1 MSHPDPP
8 PAQTR
13 RFRLKPADPFDLIR
27 LLARSQNDPRKA
39 VAELVQNSL
48 DAGAREVTVTRFH
61 KGGAAC
67 LAILDDGEGVL
78 PGMGRADALQHIATH
93 IGHSYKRQLTPE
105 ERYRLLQQGKYGI
118 GLLGFWSVGRLLTIR
133 SRVKGSDVFGLH
145 LEEDTPEGLVA
156 PERGQKRLEPT
167 WTEVTIRDLH
177 PAALRLLLGRRLAD
191 YLAFEL
197 RGQLLGRD
205 VRLRVLDRLA
215 RGTAQKDILVR
226 PPRFQGIPL
235 REVAEWP
242 VGGHPPLRVEL
253 HYLPEEHGPG
263 RVALACAGTTV
274 SDDLTLLEAVD
285 LKYSPWD
292 SGRLTG
298 ILDAPFLEVAPG
310 TRRGIVPD
318 AKAEAFAAAMRVLAE
333 RVQSWLSAYETAAG
347 READRTLHKRL
358 RQVFRELQRRLP
370 HYELFPVKDGAGG
383 TGAGESLDGSR
394 LPGGE
399 PDDAAPPGAG
409 EDEAPE
415 LFRPGPLES
424 VRVVPVA
431 RRLPVGAEAGF
442 AARALDAS
450 GRAVRDGVAFAWSL
464 PEGPGRLETL
474 PAKPAAE
481 EGRVAAPSGP
491 ARVAYLAE
499 AVGTARVRVEAV
511 QGERTATAEAR
522 VEVLEEV
529 EPPEP
534 EDIGIPEP
542 SEVKDA
548 AGRWRSRLRGGTW
561 EFNGS
566 HPDYLM
572 ASRDPGRRF
581 RYLATLLAKELVLR
595 QVAGGAPEDR
605 LLESLVEVLAVIEEK
620 LGRAPRRDPGPKPRA
635 GDDAGGAAAA
645 T

>member
-1 MSHPDPP
+1 MSLPDPP
-8 PAQTR
+8 PALTR

-48 DAGAREVTVTRFH
+48 DAGAREVTVTRFR
-61 KGGAAC
+61 KGGNAC
-67 LAILDDGEGVL
+67 LSVLDDGEGVL
-78 PGMGRADALQHIATH
+78 PDMDRADALQHIATH
-93 IGHSYKRQLTPE
+93 IGHSYKRRLTPE

-118 GLLGFWSVGRLLTIR
+118 GLLGFWSVGRLMTIR

-145 LEEDTPEGLVA
+145 LEEETPEGMVA
-156 PERGQKRLEPT
+156 PERGQKLLEPT

-177 PAALRLLLGRRLAD
+177 PAAQRLLLGRRLAD

-205 VRLRVLDRLA
+205 VHLRVLDRLA

-226 PPRFQGIPL
+226 PPRFQGVPL

-242 VGGHPPLRVEL
+242 VEGHPPLRVEL

-263 RVALACAGTTV
+263 RVALACAGTAVT
-274 SDDLTLLEAVD
+274 DDLPLLEAVD
-285 LKYSPWD
+285 LKYPPWD
-292 SGRLTG
+292 GGRLTG
-298 ILDAPFLEVAPG
+298 IVDAPFLEVAPG

-318 AKAEAFAAAMRVLAE
+318 AKAEAFAAAMRALAN
-333 RVQSWLSAYETAAG
+333 RVREWLSAYEKAAG

-370 HYELFPVKDGAGG
+370 HYELFPVKDGAGRTG
-383 TGAGESLDGSR
+383 TGETLDGAR
-394 LPGGE
+394 V
-399 PDDAAPPGAG
+399 PDRERGDAAMPESGA
-409 EDEAPE
+409 DEPPE
-415 LFRPGPLES
+415 LFEPGPLES
-424 VRVVPVA
+424 VRIVPAA

-442 AARALDAS
+442 AARALDAT
-450 GRAVRDGVAFAWSL
+450 GRGIRGGVSFAWSL
-464 PEGPGRLETL
+464 AVGPGRIETP
-474 PAKPAAE
+474 PAKPAGAMPP
-481 EGRVAAPSGP
+481 GA
-491 ARVAYLAE
+491 ARVMYHAE
-499 AVGTARVRVEAV
+499 AVGTARIRVEAT
-511 QGERTATAEAR
+511 QEERKVSAEAR
-522 VEVLEEV
+522 VEVLEEI
-529 EPPEP
+529 EPSEP

-542 SEVKDA
+542 AEVKDP
-548 AGRWRSRLRGGTW
+548 AGRWRSRMRGGRW
-561 EFNGS
+561 EFNAS

-595 QVAGGAPEDR
+595 QVAGGNVEDQ

-620 LGRAPRRDPGPKPRA
+620 LGRAPRKDKGPKA
-635 GDDAGGAAAA
+635 GAGAAPAP
-645 T
+645 